1 MSSIFSSALS
11 SRGDDSPRPAWPGP
25 ALLYSPRPPHTY
37 GGGYTLPP
45 YAASRSSVS
54 ELTHDHNP
62 CPSTRQVD
70 DIRREMADV
79 AAGTITGFLFDREV
93 AQFYVAQWP
102 GCGLRLLPQITEP
115 FDYGLAFGPATS
127 REIVD
132 AFSLAIQMNMEDG
145 TIQDRGNTYLLADS
159 PCLAQDDQS
168 EDIVQLSFSQV
179 YGLWVMMGVAV
190 GLGVFLM
197 GGKRMHVLISR
208 WAFVALHSLRLVL
221 THSCVV
227 LVRSFFRRSGTSGAG
242 IATGDE

>member
-1 MSSIFSSALS
+1 M
-11 SRGDDSPRPAWPGP
+11 
-25 ALLYSPRPPHTY
+25 
-37 GGGYTLPP
+37 
-45 YAASRSSVS
+45 S